1 VIRYVIVAQ
10 LTAELHT
17 PSVYGL
23 WKTREAAE
31 EQMGRWERRIERSL
45 ADGEEFVARPVMS
58 VEPVL
63 GKAAAGF
70 ERDFE
75 TATRRKLAR

>member
-10 LTAELHT
+10 LTAEVHT

-31 EQMGRWERRIERSL
+31 EQDGPL
-45 ADGEEFVARPVMS
+45 GAADRT
-58 VEPVL
+58 L
-63 GKAAAGF
+63 
-70 ERDFE
+70 
-75 TATRRKLAR
+75 TRRR